1 MFFKT
6 PKTIS
11 WECPSCKNFNH
22 IKAKAGALVC
32 PVCAEIC
39 GKVDSADD
47 FPTACPRCSCNDFY
61 LVKKAHQG
69 LGCLFVILGIL
80 LVRRTYGL
88 SLPIAALVNWFLMA
102 KTPAFAL
109 CYRCGA
115 KFQGFEIPKNIKPFR
130 QAIGAKYS
138 RTGK

>member
-1 MFFKT
+1 M
-6 PKTIS
+6 KTIF
-11 WECPSCKNFNH
+11 WQCPSCQNLSFVQ
-22 IKAKAGALVC
+22 AKAGSLVC
-32 PVCAEIC
+32 PHCGQNC

-61 LVKKAHQG
+61 LVQKFNQG
-69 LGCLFVILGIL
+69 FGCLLVIIGIL

-88 SLPIAALVNWFLMA
+88 SLPAAALINWFLMA
-102 KTPAFAL
+102 KTPTFAL

-115 KFQGFEIPKNIKPFR
+115 KFQGFEIPKNIKPFS
-130 QAIGAKYS
+130 QTLGAKYS